1 MAGVGIWAGWKNKG
15 KGDSERNGH
24 IVGGRDINMAIGI
37 FTMTATWVGGGYIN
51 GSAEA
56 VFVSGLAWCQSPIG
70 YRNDFDICFVSYNA
84 FEPSSLTNKFD
95 L

>member
-1 MAGVGIWAGWKNKG
+1 MAGVGIWAGWRNKG
-15 KGDSERNGH
+15 KGDNQRNGH

-56 VFVSGLAWCQSPIG
+56 IFVSGKGPTLRVRP
-70 YRNDFDICFVSYNA
+70 V
-84 FEPSSLTNKFD
+84 LTVRLVN
-95 L
+95 